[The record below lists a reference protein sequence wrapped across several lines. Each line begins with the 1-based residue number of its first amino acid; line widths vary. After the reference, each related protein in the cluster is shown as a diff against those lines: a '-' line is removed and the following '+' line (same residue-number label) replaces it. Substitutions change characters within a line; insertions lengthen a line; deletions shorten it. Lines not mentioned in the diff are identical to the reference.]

1 MLLQTPYELNIP
13 GDAIVSLA
21 TAGVLGETYPEI
33 DLRGSSGAPA
43 KQEGT
48 LKSRESGAEPSLKT
62 LVEQVA
68 KNAKKKIESPS
79 YPCLERL
86 AKTA

>member
-33 DLRGSSGAPA
+33 DLQGSSGAPA

-68 KNAKKKIESPS
+68 KNAKPTSCDPPIPENGTRIESH
-79 YPCLERL
+79 
-86 AKTA
+86 